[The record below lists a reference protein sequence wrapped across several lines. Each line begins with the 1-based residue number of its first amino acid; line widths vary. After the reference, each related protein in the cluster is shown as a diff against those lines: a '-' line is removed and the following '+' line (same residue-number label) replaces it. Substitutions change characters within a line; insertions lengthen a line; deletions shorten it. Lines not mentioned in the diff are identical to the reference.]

1 MKIGVIIR
9 ARNAAKDLTECLPAV
24 RRQRTPEGV
33 TFEII
38 VVDNESTD
46 TTRAIAMQHGTRI
59 VDISAREFSW
69 GRALNRG
76 IAAAEASGADVAVLL
91 SADATPVDDEW
102 LREMTAPFA
111 DAQIA
116 AVYGRQMPRAN
127 APVDEV
133 VRLRRAFDDA
143 PRKLTREQIASDLA
157 SKRWVCSNACGAVRV
172 SVWGRN
178 RFDELVPASEEIPW
192 MQAVHAEGMR
202 AVYVPSA
209 RVYHSHR
216 EGILR
221 MSMREWEIHEKT
233 VGKCPRWSRVLSGL
247 RLSAAIAKRR
257 IKSCASALNAPRAV
271 IEGLIRL
278 PFECVTVVLVA
289 AATLW
294 PKAYAATRRAAWRQS

>member
-9 ARNAAKDLTECLPAV
+9 ARNAAKDLSECLPAV
-24 RRQRTPEGV
+24 GRQRLPAGD

-46 TTRAIAMQHGTRI
+46 DTRALGEKHGARI

-76 IAAAEASGADVAVLL
+76 IAAAGVDVAVLL
-91 SADATPVDDEW
+91 SADATPADDEW

-111 DAQIA
+111 DDQIA

-133 VRLRRAFDDA
+133 VRLRRAFDGV
-143 PRKLTREQIASDLA
+143 PRELTREQIASDLA

-172 SVWGRN
+172 SVWERN

-192 MQAVHAEGMR
+192 MHAVHAAGLR

-233 VGKCPRWSRVLSGL
+233 VGKSPRWSRVLSGL

-257 IKSCASALNAPRAV
+257 IRSCAGALNAPRAV